1 MGATLN
7 RNKPFGEVYGE
18 GVTHRFEQDGK
29 LFDNAGNEIE
39 AQPEPQ
45 EPQDQASEPAADAA
59 PARRGR
65 KPKQVDQAS
74 EPAADAGADQISAQM
89 AG

>member
-18 GVTHRFEQDGK
+18 GVTHRYEQDGK

-39 AQPEPQ
+39 QPQTE
-45 EPQDQASEPAADAA
+45 AGEPAADAA

-65 KPKQVDQAS
+65 KPKATEPAS
-74 EPAADAGADQISAQM
+74 EPAAEADQISAQM
-89 AG
+89 AA